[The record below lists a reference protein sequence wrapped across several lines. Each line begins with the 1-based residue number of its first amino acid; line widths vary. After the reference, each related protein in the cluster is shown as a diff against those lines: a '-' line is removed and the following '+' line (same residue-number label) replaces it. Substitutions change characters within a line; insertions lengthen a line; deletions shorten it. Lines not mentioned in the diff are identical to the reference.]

1 LARYTG
7 SACRLCRRLGMKLFL
22 KGERCYKEK
31 CAIERRN
38 YAPGQHGQ
46 KNRKVVGYAL
56 QLQEKQKIRNYYA
69 LMEKQFRRTFERA
82 QNMKG
87 VTGENLLSLLE
98 RRLDNVVFQ
107 LGFASSRSQARQ
119 LVRHGHIQIDGR
131 KVNIPSFEVR
141 VGHAVVLREKS
152 RTNAVIL
159 SNLESAGG
167 RGIPSWLEMDRTEYA
182 GKVVAVPSRED
193 MKLPFQE
200 QLVVELYSK

>member
-1 LARYTG
+1 
-7 SACRLCRRLGMKLFL
+7 MKLFL

-46 KNRKVVGYAL
+46 KNRKVVGYGL
-56 QLQEKQKIRNYYA
+56 QLQEKQKIRFYYG

-82 QNMKG
+82 QKMKG

-119 LVRHGHIQIDGR
+119 LVRHGHIQVGGR
-131 KVNIPSFEVR
+131 KVNVPSFEVR

-152 RTNAVIL
+152 RTNPVVL

-167 RGIPSWLEMDRTEYA
+167 RGIPSWLELDRAEFA
-182 GKVVAVPSRED
+182 GKVVALPSRED